1 MAIYFKGYKFKS
13 LVAVFF
19 KFLEAAFELILPLLM
34 VVLIDDG
41 IILGNQSVV
50 YQMVGWMLVLTLLG
64 YIASITC
71 QYMASVISQKI
82 GGRIRLA
89 LFDKISSFSM
99 AEYGLFSESTLANR
113 MSVDVNAIQDMIA
126 RTIRLAVRAPM
137 ILIGSLFALYQ
148 LSPHLAKVLFYFVP
162 LFVVVIVLFMYLS
175 MNYHKRAQK
184 NLDSLS
190 LKSKSL
196 LDGAQIVRAFSREDY
211 EEEIFKTMND
221 TLAQSQRKVGIVASL
236 SNPFTTLLMNGV
248 LVLLVYFGAVEINAG
263 SMSQGQMVALIN
275 YCTQLVL
282 TLIVFMNLVMIFSRG
297 AVSSVRIK
305 EILAINSSLD
315 DCGTGVLEDGPLS
328 VSFDDV
334 SFSYPGERRRV
345 LNHLTVDIEA
355 GMKVGFIGLT
365 GSGKSTILRL
375 LMRFYDVSEGSIQID
390 GHSIDSISLESLRSR
405 IAYVAQSPQFLEG
418 SLESN
423 VLMDH
428 DGDAELLLGLA
439 QGSDIVSKG
448 LDAPVY
454 ARGRNFSG
462 GQRQRISIAR
472 ALAKPF
478 GLIVFDDSFSALDML
493 TGSRLRKVMQES
505 YADVTQIV
513 ISQRTQ
519 AVVEMDRIY
528 VVDKGNIVDVGTHES
543 LLKSSTL
550 YREVYELQ
558 SEDAS

>member
-19 KFLEAAFELILPLLM
+19 KFLEAVFELILPLLM

-50 YQMVGWMLVLTLLG
+50 YRMVGWMLVLTLLG

-71 QYMASVISQKI
+71 QYLASVISQRI

-148 LSPHLAKVLFYFVP
+148 LSPQLAKVLFYFVP
-162 LFVVVIVLFMYLS
+162 LFVIVIVLFMYLS

-184 NLDSLS
+184 SLDTLS

-211 EEEIFKTMND
+211 EEEIFKAMND
-221 TLAQSQRKVGIVASL
+221 TLAHNQRKVGVVASL

-248 LVLLVYFGAVEINAG
+248 LVLLVYLGAVEINAG

-305 EILAINSSLD
+305 EILAINSTLD
-315 DCGTGVLEDGPLS
+315 DKGTKVLEEGPLS
-328 VSFDDV
+328 VSFDNV
-334 SFSYPGERRRV
+334 SFSYPGEKRRV
-345 LNHLTVDIEA
+345 LNHLNVDIEA

-375 LMRFYDVSEGSIQID
+375 LMRFYDVSDGMISINNQ
-390 GHSIDSISLESLRSR
+390 SIDSISLESLRSR

-428 DGDAELLLGLA
+428 SGDADLLLGLA

-454 ARGRNFSG
+454 SRGRNFSG

-493 TGSRLRKVMQES
+493 TGYRLRQAMRES

-528 VVDKGNIVDVGTHES
+528 VVDKGEIVDVGTHET
-543 LLKSSTL
+543 LLESSSL
-550 YREVYELQ
+550 YREVHELQ